1 MRKQTFLVSL
11 AAVVTLILSS
21 CSSNK
26 DFVYLQDMK
35 PGLSYEAD
43 QKYEAVIH
51 RDDRLD
57 ITVSCKNPELALPFN
72 MQGGSFNV
80 ASDGTI
86 SETTGGN
93 ASTKGYRVDVDG
105 YIDFPIL
112 GKLRVE
118 GMTVGQVTDMIK
130 RQIIQGNYIKEPIVQ
145 LEFLNFKYT
154 VLGAVSNPGTYSVVG
169 DRVTLIDAIAK
180 AGDLDAKA
188 RVEKVSV
195 IREENGNRRMYTHDL
210 RERAIFDS
218 PAYYLQQNDIVY
230 VEPKYRKKDT
240 ESRVWQYATFAVS
253 LGTLAASLIWA
264 TK

>member
-1 MRKQTFLVSL
+1 MRKETFPIIL
-11 AAVVTLILSS
+11 AVALLMTS
-21 CSSNK
+21 CASRKN
-26 DFVYLQDMK
+26 FVYLQDMK
-35 PGLSYEAD
+35 PGLTYLVD

-72 MQGGSFNV
+72 VQSGSFSV
-80 ASDGTI
+80 APDG
-86 SETTGGN
+86 SVSQATG
-93 ASTKGYRVDVDG
+93 SLERSKGYRVDVDG

-118 GMTVGQVTDMIK
+118 GMTVGQVTDLIRRK
-130 RQIIQGNYIKEPIVQ
+130 IIEGSYIKEPLVQ
-145 LEFLNFKYT
+145 IEFLNFKYT
-154 VLGAVSNPGTYSVVG
+154 VLGAVGSPGTYTVTG

-180 AGDLDAKA
+180 AGDLSSKA
-188 RVEKVSV
+188 RLDKVEV

-210 RERAIFDS
+210 RDRAVFDS

-240 ESRVWQYATFAVS
+240 EDRTWQYATFAVS
-253 LGTLAASLIWA
+253 IGTLVTSFLWA